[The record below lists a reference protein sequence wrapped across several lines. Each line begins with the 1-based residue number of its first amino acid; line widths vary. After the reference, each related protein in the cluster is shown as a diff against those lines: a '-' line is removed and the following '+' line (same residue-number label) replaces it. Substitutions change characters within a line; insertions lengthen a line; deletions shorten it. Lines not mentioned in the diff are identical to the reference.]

1 MPKPGPK
8 IRLIADKDLEEL
20 YAIDQSCFP
29 TGVSY
34 SKDELRWFATRRGA
48 LGYVA
53 EWIPES
59 ETPPAGK
66 PIVGFIL
73 AWMKPRQI
81 GHIIT
86 LDILENF
93 RRRSIGSKLMNP
105 VEEDFRKA
113 AIRMA
118 VLEVSVKNL
127 PAQAFYKK
135 FRYRT
140 AERLAAYYPNG
151 EDAFEMI
158 KVLGSEIK
166 KASPK
171 K

>member
-1 MPKPGPK
+1 MPEAGLN
-8 IRLIADKDLEEL
+8 IRSIVEKDLEHL

-29 TGVSY
+29 SGVSY
-34 SKDELRWFATRRGA
+34 SRDELCWFATRRGA

-53 EWIPES
+53 ERIPEKKIQS
-59 ETPPAGK
+59 KERQS
-66 PIVGFIL
+66 IGFIL

-93 RRRSIGSKLMNP
+93 RRRSFGSQLMNR
-105 VEEDFRKA
+105 VEKDFRAA
-113 AIRMA
+113 AIQMA
-118 VLEVSVKNL
+118 VLEVSVNNF

-135 FRYRT
+135 FGYRIS
-140 AERLAAYYPNG
+140 ERLAAYYPNG
-151 EDAFEMI
+151 EDAFELI

-166 KASPK
+166 KTSR
-171 K
+171 